1 MIPKRSIIVA
11 LAGVNLLLLLALF
24 FGSYSLPTAYAQRM
38 GASSNFVAVT
48 AKADNNYDV
57 LFLLDLGERRLHC
70 FAPNRNRTGDVSPVG
85 SRDLT
90 HDFNR

>member
-11 LAGVNLLLLLALF
+11 LAGVNILLLLSMIFA
-24 FGSYSLPTAYAQRM
+24 SYSLPAAHAQRV
-38 GASSNFVAVT
+38 GASSNFIAVT
-48 AKADNNYDV
+48 SQADNDYDV

-70 FAPNRNRTGDVSPVG
+70 FAPNRDRTGDVSLVG